1 MILQN
6 GVVRT
11 LEPSLPTA
19 GALAIAG
26 DRVAGGVGVHETALA
41 SPETVDLGG
50 RCVVPGFTD
59 SHVHFPTWAVAQH
72 EVNLDGCSSLDE
84 ALDRVRAAEASLP
97 PGRPLRGYGWRD
109 GDWTDAREPTRQD
122 LDAVTG
128 DRPAALIAKDYH
140 SLWLNS
146 AALALAGRRSRRRR
160 RRRRARRDGRADGR
174 APRGVGVAVQGAP
187 PAHPRRRVR
196 RGDARRREARERARR
211 HLRPRQGRLA
221 RRRRALAAAR
231 RAQRALAPGLA
242 VGPARQAAGAAV
254 ALAPQRLRLAA
265 PPRRLPEGLH
275 GRDARL
281 ADRVDAGRQRRR
293 DHERRGA
300 RGDRP
305 RGRRGGLARRRARD
319 RRPRQPRGARRVRA
333 DARRLGAARAAAA
346 DRARAVPRA
355 GGHPALRRARRRRLV
370 PVHARDLRP
379 RPRRAVLAGQAGR
392 DVRVPLAARHRRG
405 RRERL
410 RRADRGARPVG
421 RRRRRRA
428 PHDATS
434 ARPGGRSRR

>member
-11 LEPSLPTA
+11 LDPSLPTA

-26 DRVAGGVGVHETALA
+26 DRIAGGVGVHETALA

-50 RCVVPGFTD
+50 RCVLPGFTD

-72 EVNLDGCSSLDE
+72 EVNLDGCSSLGE

-97 PGRPLRGYGWRD
+97 PGRWLRGYGWRD

-128 DRPAALIAKDYH
+128 ARPAALIAKDYH

-146 AALALAGRRSRRRR
+146 AALALAGGDLEVDGGVVE
-160 RRRRARRDGRADGR
+160 RDATRRADGR

-221 RRRRALAAAR
+221 RRGRALAAAR
-231 RAQRALAPGLA
+231 RAGALSLR
-242 VGPARQAAGAAV
+242 VWQSRPARQAAGAA
-254 ALAPQRLRLAA
+254 RRSRSAA
-265 PPRRLPEGLH
+265 
-275 GRDARL
+275 AS
-281 ADRVDAGRQRRR
+281 
-293 DHERRGA
+293 
-300 RGDRP
+300 
-305 RGRRGGLARRRARD
+305 ARRSSAS
-319 RRPRQPRGARRVRA
+319 
-333 DARRLGAARAAAA
+333 
-346 DRARAVPRA
+346 
-355 GGHPALRRARRRRLV
+355 
-370 PVHARDLRP
+370 
-379 RPRRAVLAGQAGR
+379 
-392 DVRVPLAARHRRG
+392 
-405 RRERL
+405 
-410 RRADRGARPVG
+410 
-421 RRRRRRA
+421 
-428 PHDATS
+428 AT
-434 ARPGGRSRR
+434 